1 MNRFTITCYGKTKSY
16 SESQRKEMMN
26 YYLEGMACCDGSEQ
40 ERYAHIVADLA
51 AGMHHCFDLSW
62 DERVW
67 MKRSNGRNKKI

>member
-1 MNRFTITCYGKTKSY
+1 
-16 SESQRKEMMN
+16 MMN

-51 AGMHHCFDLSW
+51 AGMHHCFDLSL

-67 MKRSNGRNKKI
+67 LKHSNGKNKKS